1 MAKSTAPKTAP
12 AKTPREPGRF
22 RQLLKVYAITAKT
35 DRPAVLWSIVGFVVP
50 LALGLGIAAAVQPG
64 NVVAAVMWGLL
75 GATAGLLVAMIVM
88 SRRAEAA
95 AYARFEGQPGATG
108 AVLNSALRRGWRF
121 NEMPVHVSPKT
132 QELVYRAVGP
142 AGVVLIG
149 EGTSK
154 ARVQAMVEDEKRKVA
169 RIAPGVQIHT
179 FFVVPGDAHATAL
192 PKLGPTILKLK
203 RNLNR
208 SEVSVVA
215 NRLDSIGTNIPV
227 PKGIDPMKLRQQ
239 RQR

>member
-1 MAKSTAPKTAP
+1 MAKTEKIQ
-12 AKTPREPGRF
+12 REPGRF
-22 RQLLKVYAITAKT
+22 KQLLKVYALTAKT
-35 DRPAVLWSIVGFVVP
+35 DKRAVLWSV
-50 LALGLGIAAAVQPG
+50 LAFAALLGTGLLVATTVAPG
-64 NVVAAVMWGLL
+64 STVAAVLWGLF
-75 GATAGLLVAMIVM
+75 GATAGLLLAMIIM

-95 AYARFEGQPGATG
+95 AYMRFEGQPGATG
-108 AVLNSALRRGWRF
+108 AVLSSALRRGWRF

-142 AGVVLIG
+142 AGIVLIG

-154 ARVQAMVEDEKRKVA
+154 ARVQAMVEDERRKAA
-169 RIAPGVQIHT
+169 RIAPGVEIT
-179 FFVVPGDAHATAL
+179 TLFVVTGDSHSIPLA
-192 PKLGPTILKLK
+192 KLARTIFKLK
-203 RNLNR
+203 RSLNR

-227 PKGIDPMKLRQQ
+227 PKGIDPNRIRQP